1 MGNPKK
7 KKSAK
12 RNRTHQHGGGSKP
25 LPPPP
30 PSTAAALAVAATD
43 TTTLLPP
50 PAVLVSEDE
59 DDDRIDKNAAT
70 VCTNGHDNES
80 IENWEASTILQYKEQ
95 GNGLF
100 GKAQYKEAREA
111 YSRALILCEA
121 ASDME
126 HSELYWSLLSNRAM
140 VHLKLEQFKAA
151 EADCTQ
157 LLNNDHDG
165 VPQAICAKVWYRR
178 ALARQGMVQES
189 FATIDN
195 CRQRLQ
201 QALEDAN
208 RAWSLLNELPEDRSS
223 TRKSVA
229 VLRQDLQQSL
239 QRLEK
244 PIASKIVPE
253 GRQVWALLH
262 ARHESANPTEQVGTA
277 LPGEALL
284 LLDWNW
290 WCQWCAHVHFL
301 QDNDQQPGPLR
312 RPSSDR
318 LRAFLRYMPPG
329 AKCPAWQQEDNDDDD
344 SEDGAPEATR
354 RPGPIDNSCLFLV
367 PPTRAAAKT
376 ATSHDF
382 AQHWHA
388 RHAHYAPSSRPS
400 SDDSSSL
407 IRPNLVRGY
416 HYELVPREV
425 YYALVCWYGETTPSI
440 CRRVLLESRQ
450 VRLYPLIEPP
460 KSASWCGAC
469 GAPRARLR
477 CTKCRGGCYCD
488 RTCQESHWP
497 YHKVHCRNNAKG
509 KMSKLGTVGLNNL
522 GNTCFMNSACKCPVG
537 FMKKLFVISLNA
549 RFSAMPQPFH
559 APHQGIPLQ
568 QIQVRSQY

>member
-7 KKSAK
+7 KKNAK

-30 PSTAAALAVAATD
+30 PSTAALAVAATD
-43 TTTLLPP
+43 TTTLPSA
-50 PAVLVSEDE
+50 AVLVSEDE

-80 IENWEASTILQYKEQ
+80 IENWEAATILQYKEQ
-95 GNGLF
+95 GNVLF
-100 GKAQYKEAREA
+100 GKAQYQEAKQA

-121 ASDME
+121 AAGDKE
-126 HSELYWSLLSNRAM
+126 HSEMYRTLLSNLAM
-140 VHLKLEQFKAA
+140 VHLKLEQFEAA

-165 VPQAICAKVWYRR
+165 VPLTICAKVWYRR
-178 ALARQGMVQES
+178 ALARQGMVQAQELPTTP
-189 FATIDN
+189 ATTTIND
-195 CRQRLQ
+195 CRHRLQ

-208 RAWSLLNELPEDRSS
+208 RAWIILNEPPLDKS

-239 QRLEK
+239 QKLEK
-244 PIASKIVPE
+244 PIASEVVPE
-253 GRQVWALLH
+253 GRQVWALLQ
-262 ARHESANPTEQVGTA
+262 ARHQAAAANAGEVGTA

-290 WCQWCAHVHFL
+290 WCQWCAHVDFL
-301 QDNDQQPGPLR
+301 QDDDQQPGSWR

-344 SEDGAPEATR
+344 SEDGAPEVAR
-354 RPGPIDNSCLFLV
+354 RPGPIDNSRLFVV

-376 ATSHDF
+376 ATSRDF

-388 RHAHYAPSSRPS
+388 RHAHFARGSRPS
-400 SDDSSSL
+400 TDDSSSL

-522 GNTCFMNSACKCPVG
+522 GNTCFMNSACKCPGGSV
-537 FMKKLFVISLNA
+537 KRIA
-549 RFSAMPQPFH
+549 RH
-559 APHQGIPLQ
+559 LIKCPL
-568 QIQVRSQY
+568 